1 MTTKKDEDL
10 PQGPRSNKLI
20 SYLNGIE
27 IFFLKILI
35 LGIFVVVE
43 GLK

>member
-1 MTTKKDEDL
+1 MITKKDEGL
-10 PQGPRSNKLI
+10 GRGPRSKELI